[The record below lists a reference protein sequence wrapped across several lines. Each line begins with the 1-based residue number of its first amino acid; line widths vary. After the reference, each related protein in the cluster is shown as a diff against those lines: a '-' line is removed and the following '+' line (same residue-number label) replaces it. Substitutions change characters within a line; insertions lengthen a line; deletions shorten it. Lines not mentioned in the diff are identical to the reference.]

1 MGWSRY
7 DRAGS
12 FATRIVDARK
22 SNEVEILMTAFRNRW
37 LVSVLLMSL
46 CLGGLS
52 ATMALSLVHQQAD
65 IARDLRSRVADWRV
79 VTELDECLFDL
90 LVLLKDRKDSE
101 PLHKI
106 ARKHL
111 DDLLAS
117 KTLQKE
123 SRDKANQLSA
133 SFNKYLAAW
142 RAIPPR
148 KKSGYEAALGDT
160 VSLLETEVVANCNR
174 FQGELSAQVE
184 DAATRQEELLRRLA
198 WGMAIT
204 GSLGASAGV
213 ILGFG
218 VAFTVSRSIRKLQV
232 QIRDAAGI
240 MGETAPQVVLL
251 PDGQMEGLGGQIDLL
266 TRRIAEMVQ
275 QLRQREREVVR
286 AEQLAAVGQLAAGVA
301 HEIRNP
307 LTSIKMLVQAGLQED
322 APLGLAGDDLRIIEQ
337 EIRRMER
344 SLQSFLDFAR
354 PPKAVRR
361 PMKLMPMLRNVFA
374 LLQGRAEKQR
384 VTMQLD
390 AVSDAIELV
399 ADEEQLRQVI
409 VNLALNSL
417 DVMPNGGQLSV
428 SVRQDDRRMVYLR
441 VADTGPG
448 IPPEVLSRLFQ
459 PFVSTKETG
468 LGLGLV
474 VSRRI
479 IEDHGGKIEA
489 ENRPQGGA
497 RFLITLP
504 AGNAA

>member
-1 MGWSRY
+1 MNS
-7 DRAGS
+7 
-12 FATRIVDARK
+12 
-22 SNEVEILMTAFRNRW
+22 FRNRW
-37 LVSVLLMSL
+37 LGSVLLISL
-46 CLGGLS
+46 CLAALS
-52 ATMALSLVHQQAD
+52 ATMALSLVHQQ
-65 IARDLRSRVADWRV
+65 RDLAQDLRGRVAVWRT

-90 LVLLKDRKDSE
+90 LVLLKARVEAVD
-101 PLHKI
+101 PLHKR

-111 DDLLAS
+111 DDILAS
-117 KTLQKE
+117 RHLSKDAREQAETL
-123 SRDKANQLSA
+123 NLS
-133 SFNKYLAAW
+133 FGKYLDHW

-148 KKSGYEAALGDT
+148 KSARHEAALA
-160 VSLLETEVVANCNR
+160 ETIKLFEADLVAVCNR
-174 FQGELSAQVE
+174 YQLEVGLQVE
-184 DAATRQEELLRRLA
+184 EAATRQEVLLRRLA
-198 WGMAIT
+198 WGMALT
-204 GSLGASAGV
+204 GSLGAIAGL

-218 VAFTVSRSIRKLQV
+218 VAYTVSRSIRRLQV

-240 MGETAPQVVLL
+240 MGETMPEVVLL

-266 TRRIAEMVQ
+266 TGRITQMVQ
-275 QLRQREREVVR
+275 QLRQREREVIR

-361 PMKLMPMLRNVFA
+361 PMKLMPMLHSVMA
-374 LLQGRAEKQR
+374 LLQGRAQKQKVEIR
-384 VTMQLD
+384 LD
-390 AVSDAIELV
+390 STSEDIQLV
-399 ADEEQLRQVI
+399 ADEEQLRQVV

-417 DVMPNGGQLSV
+417 DAMPNGGTIHV
-428 SVRQDDRRMVYLR
+428 SVRKDDSGRVYVR

-448 IPPEVLSRLFQ
+448 IPADIIPRLFQ
-459 PFVSTKETG
+459 PFASSKETG

-474 VSRRI
+474 VSKRI
-479 IEDHGGKIEA
+479 IEDHGGNLEA

-497 RFLITLP
+497 RFRITLP
-504 AGNAA
+504 SGADA